1 MTYAPRGSVAA
12 AARGALGP
20 LGPRLGP
27 RGVRV
32 ACEPSAAAGRLA
44 PGRRRASGV
53 ARGRRA
59 ARAVRRGFVPAC
71 GARRD

>member
-20 LGPRLGP
+20 LGLLGP
-27 RGVRV
+27 REVRV

-53 ARGRRA
+53 ARERRA

>member
-20 LGPRLGP
+20 RE
-27 RGVRV
+27 VRV

>member
-20 LGPRLGP
+20 LGPRE
-27 RGVRV
+27 VRV

-53 ARGRRA
+53 ARERRA

-71 GARRD
+71 GARCD

>member
-20 LGPRLGP
+20 LG
-27 RGVRV
+27 VRV
-32 ACEPSAAAGRLA
+32 ACEQSAAAGRLA